1 VDTDRQV
8 AKPAWSPDG
17 QYIAYLTSNWSDR
30 GSDSGDVMIVRP
42 DGGDPKNLTTGAAA
56 SYDSLRWSADSSSI
70 IATANVDGGSAVV
83 RISVDTGVIEQLWAG
98 ESWLLQLSMSLNGRF
113 AALVSIPETHT
124 EVHSGTLSGDDLPS
138 IRSQAVTR
146 SFPEAN
152 SLAGG

>member
-1 VDTDRQV
+1 
-8 AKPAWSPDG
+8 
-17 QYIAYLTSNWSDR
+17 
-30 GSDSGDVMIVRP
+30 MIVRP

-146 SFPEAN
+146 SFPEWILGRR
-152 SLAGG
+152 SEFAGRRLIAGKSAGMSRFRRPVRREIRAVLTQRSR